1 MAEIQIISNKNDN
14 NNICKYKLSYSHNL
28 ILDLLQSY
36 SYEEIMNYIFDK
48 DNKIDNDNLKLKLKE
63 LVEKIDIEELAK
75 LLTKDEINKLF
86 SIKKNEE
93 QNNLTMP
100 NENENKYGNLE
111 NNSKKENSNNKN
123 QIKKVK
129 NIEKSK
135 PYINKV
141 IYRKDSDN
149 DNIYIYRFISS
160 KKGNIYL
167 LRCQDKSCRSKAF
180 YNLESKELCIYED
193 HSIDINK
200 HIYLSDKSNNFIKEL
215 ILYMKNNKEISSL
228 EIFSDNSKN
237 ITNNIIENHCLKK
250 LKETEKNINY
260 NINIML
266 NKKRN
271 NSSKIFKTSKI
282 IENKVHPKFKF
293 KANKNNFPIRK
304 KELLFVIKNEMEN
317 KINNETEKNNCD
329 EVVVKSMSINSSEK
343 ISLNENE
350 KEEEFVNDKEN
361 YCEIKDKYL
370 KHKQLL
376 TKYEQICFGENRR
389 LGTHFHKEN
398 DDKIYNYFGNNK
410 EIKDFNMN
418 YRCTLKGCK
427 SKAIYDM
434 KSRLFRILKEHTK
447 SYEEHYCSN
456 PKDKKTKEWINYL
469 NKNDNLS
476 DLQIILI

>member
-14 NNICKYKLSYSHNL
+14 NNICKDKLSYSHNL

-93 QNNLTMP
+93 QNNLAIP
-100 NENENKYGNLE
+100 NENENKFINLE
-111 NNSKKENSNNKN
+111 NNSKKVNSYNKN
-123 QIKKVK
+123 KTKKAK
-129 NIEKSK
+129 SKEKSK

-141 IYRKDSDN
+141 IYRKDSVN
-149 DNIYIYRFISS
+149 DIIYIYRFISF

-237 ITNNIIENHCLKK
+237 IINNIKENHCLKK
-250 LKETEKNINY
+250 LKEAEKDIN
-260 NINIML
+260 NNIML

-271 NSSKIFKTSKI
+271 NSSIIFKITKLT
-282 IENKVHPKFKF
+282 ENKVHPKFKF
-293 KANKNNFPIRK
+293 KANKNDFPNRK
-304 KELLFVIKNEMEN
+304 KGVLFVIKNEMKN
-317 KINNETEKNNCD
+317 KINNEIKNINND
-329 EVVVKSMSINSSEK
+329 EIIDKSMSLNSNEK
-343 ISLNENE
+343 ISLNEDE
-350 KEEEFVNDKEN
+350 KEEEFVNDREN

-434 KSRLFRILKEHTK
+434 KSRIFKILKEHTK
-447 SYEEHYCSN
+447 PYEEHYCSN